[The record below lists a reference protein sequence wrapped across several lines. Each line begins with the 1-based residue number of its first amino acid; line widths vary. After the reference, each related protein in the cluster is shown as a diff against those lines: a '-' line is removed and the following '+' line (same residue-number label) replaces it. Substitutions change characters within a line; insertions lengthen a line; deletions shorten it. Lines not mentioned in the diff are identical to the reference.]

1 MRRKA
6 RKCEGGELEGPEGQ
20 ICLLNDQFQLVQ
32 TNETRSCFHASS
44 HTKQRHLTWWPKSI
58 YLAVWLHVYMAL
70 LAIWLYGYLA
80 ILVYGNMGIWVSGYM
95 GNSPG
100 GHRGVG
106 KSPPQ

>member
-1 MRRKA
+1 MRRKG
-6 RKCEGGELEGPEGQ
+6 RKCEGDELEGPEGQ
-20 ICLLNDQFQLVQ
+20 IGLFLGQFQLVQ
-32 TNETRSCFHASS
+32 TNAFMHHLTENT
-44 HTKQRHLTWWPKSI
+44 RHLTWWPKSMYG
-58 YLAVWLHVYMAL
+58 YLAAWLHVYMAL

-80 ILVYGNMGIWVSGYM
+80 ILVYGNMGIWVYGYM